1 MLMLMLKCRFNALMK
16 SAPKIRGVRSQCQ
29 AHLT

>member
-16 SAPKIRGVRSQCQ
+16 SGPKIGGSVVS
-29 AHLT
+29 AKLT